1 MKNALAVGFPSN
13 ASPYPARQ
21 TAAYVA
27 VGDQLVASL
36 AQQAQ
41 APRGRAHPTGA
52 AATRT
57 APPLRLVRRT
67 TA

>member
-1 MKNALAVGFPSN
+1 MRAI
-13 ASPYPARQ
+13 PARQ

-36 AQQAQ
+36 AQPAQ

-52 AATRT
+52 VATRT
-57 APPLRLVRRT
+57 APPLRLVYRT